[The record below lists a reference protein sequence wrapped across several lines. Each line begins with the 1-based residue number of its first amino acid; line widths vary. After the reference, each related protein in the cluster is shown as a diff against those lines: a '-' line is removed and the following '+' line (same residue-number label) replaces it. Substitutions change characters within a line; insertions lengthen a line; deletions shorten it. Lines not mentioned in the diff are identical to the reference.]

1 MNWYTFL
8 KLAHEENSYEARTSE
23 LRHIS
28 LRGMKKSVPIVDVF
42 VLSKGKDTQQSIAM
56 GANGKWYETHPKGN
70 WRRIKD
76 PKRLSE
82 AQELLGRDA
91 FDEFWNIKEEN
102 TKVSILKTANE
113 LKRTSRKTLERLGI
127 PFTEEVVRWKEYQG
141 KYSPIKR
148 LIVKDED
155 ISPYLEWQEE
165 TKDKRKKNKERKEEE
180 RRREKETSTLHED
193 TDYKLLRDMG
203 WSEEDAIEYV
213 ENRLRH

>member
-1 MNWYTFL
+1 MPCAENITYMNWYTF
-8 KLAHEENSYEARTSE
+8 
-23 LRHIS
+23 
-28 LRGMKKSVPIVDVF
+28 
-42 VLSKGKDTQQSIAM
+42 
-56 GANGKWYETHPKGN
+56 
-70 WRRIKD
+70 
-76 PKRLSE
+76 
-82 AQELLGRDA
+82 
-91 FDEFWNIKEEN
+91 
-102 TKVSILKTANE
+102 LKTANE